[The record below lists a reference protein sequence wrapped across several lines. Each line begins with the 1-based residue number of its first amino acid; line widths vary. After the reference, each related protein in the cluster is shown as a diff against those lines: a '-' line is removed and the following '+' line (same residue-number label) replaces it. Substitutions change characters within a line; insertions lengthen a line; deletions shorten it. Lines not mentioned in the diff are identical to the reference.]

1 MVRLLQCQLNMIQ
14 GREDNLREFALE
26 ILRQLLEIDEM
37 DLSTDE
43 SVTLDHAI
51 KDWIK
56 GDMKVG

>member
-1 MVRLLQCQLNMIQ
+1 MIQ